1 MKPEE
6 FDRRLR
12 EIGLRRGSV
21 SDKIRTLL
29 LERNLLEQPMMSE
42 TIRERLYER
51 AGLTV
56 KINNLTSHMKPF
68 LKTGVVLRRKAKG
81 ESEDRV
87 IWYAAWQDEGY
98 QSTLETYPFSA
109 GFEKSLGKDFETEF
123 ADLRLVYGRSGT
135 CSAFMFRKLL
145 EKTTFIALVKNG
157 TKGNKLKDPSG
168 RYLGLD
174 SLLVLV
180 TKVKHKSM
188 PILSP
193 KVYEKIQGV
202 KFLGDS
208 AAHNY
213 LINIT
218 MEDMIPQLPYVTLAL
233 KEIAKG
239 LA

>member
-1 MKPEE
+1 MKPKE

-12 EIGLRRGSV
+12 EVGLRRGSV
-21 SDKIRTLL
+21 PDKIRNLL

-42 TIRERLYER
+42 AIRERLYER

-56 KINNLTSHMKPF
+56 KVNNLTSHMKPF
-68 LKTGVVLRRKAKG
+68 LEAGIVLRRKAKG

-98 QSTLETYPFSA
+98 QPTLGTYPFDA
-109 GFEKSLGKDFETEF
+109 VFEKSLGKSFETEF
-123 ADLRLVYGRSGT
+123 ADLRLVYGKSGT
-135 CSAFMFRKLL
+135 CSAFVFRKLL
-145 EKTTFIALVKNG
+145 EKAIFIALVKNG
-157 TKGNKLKDPSG
+157 AKENKLMDPSG
-168 RYLGLD
+168 RYLGLVN
-174 SLLVLV
+174 LLALA

-213 LINIT
+213 LINVT
-218 MEDMIPQLPYVTLAL
+218 MEDIVPQLPYVTLAL
-233 KEIAKG
+233 KEIARG